1 MLDFLRRVI
10 FGPSDF
16 MPLDKRDD
24 PYADMDEVWPSW
36 LDDGEPAEPDRH
48 RGLTLR
54 QIDEKPP
61 SRN

>member
-10 FGPSDF
+10 FGPADF

-36 LDDGEPAEPDRH
+36 LDDDEPAEPDRR
-48 RGLTLR
+48 RGLAPR
-54 QIDEKPP
+54 EIDGKTP
-61 SRN
+61 RHN